1 MSFFFAYV
9 THIFQT
15 TLIYFNSDTILSIMT
30 SSQLAINFIYIV
42 PAVVFQ
48 WLLSW
53 ENTLSPLTNLQ
64 KPPLLGASGN
74 MFDYAWN

>member
-1 MSFFFAYV
+1 MSFFFVYV

-15 TLIYFNSDTILSIMT
+15 TFNSDTILSIMT

-53 ENTLSPLTNLQ
+53 ENTLSPSPLTNLQ
-64 KPPLLGASGN
+64 KLPLLGASGN
-74 MFDYAWN
+74 MFNYAWN